1 MAVTA
6 ARPLVS
12 IVIPVFNGAN
22 YLHDA
27 IESAL
32 SQCYES
38 VEVIVVND
46 GSTDRETE
54 GIARSY
60 GERIRYYAKPNG
72 GVASALNRG
81 ISVMRGEYFC
91 WLSHDDVYLP
101 EKVARQIAFAADN
114 PSAELIGSG
123 CYMIDQHGQR
133 VGKYAPESLT
143 IVRNGR
149 DVMGVWVY
157 GCSVLLSR
165 DVFQKIGMFN
175 EQNQTTQDLEYWLKS
190 VRSGRQIYV
199 LPELLCERR
208 EHPDMGSYRLRPQ
221 CIRDVEHLFG
231 ELLSEYPID
240 FFRGHGHGRLTN
252 QERAEIY
259 DWLGEQ
265 AKNRGASRMA
275 GKLFAASV
283 RAYANPCDRL
293 FRVRMRKVLSGY
305 KRRFLGKAQADG
317 QGRLR

>member
-1 MAVTA
+1 VTA

-22 YLHDA
+22 YLHCA

-32 SQCYES
+32 SQSYER

-54 GIARSY
+54 RIARSY

-72 GVASALNRG
+72 GVASALNQG

-114 PSAELIGSG
+114 SSAELIGSG
-123 CYMIDQHGQR
+123 FYMIDQHGQR
-133 VGKYAPESLT
+133 VGKYAPESLG
-143 IVRNGR
+143 IVQNGR
-149 DVMGVWVY
+149 DVMDGWVH
-157 GCSVLLSR
+157 GCSLLLSR
-165 DVFQKIGMFN
+165 DVFRKIGMFN

-199 LPELLCERR
+199 LPEPLCERR
-208 EHPDMGSYRLRPQ
+208 EHPDMGTYRLKPQ
-221 CIRDVEHLFG
+221 CIRDIEHMFE
-231 ELLSEYPID
+231 ELLSEYPIE
-240 FFRGHGHGRLTN
+240 FFRRDGRGRLTN
-252 QERAEIY
+252 RERAEIY

-265 AKNRGASRMA
+265 ARHRGASRMA
-275 GKLFAASV
+275 GKCFAASV
-283 RAYANPCDRL
+283 RAYANPWDPL

-305 KRRFLGKAQADG
+305 KRRLLGRAEGDAR
-317 QGRLR
+317 GRPR